1 MTGTEDAIRPAP
13 GANVAAVLHGVGDLR
28 FEERPVPVPGPSEV
42 LVEVRSVGICGSDVH
57 YFEEGR
63 IGDFV
68 VRAPLVLGHESSG
81 VVVGRGERAAR
92 HPLGQRV
99 ALEPGVPCGRCRECR
114 EGHYNLCADVVFFA
128 TPPVDGALTRYVCI
142 NEDFAYALPDEI
154 SDDAGALIEP
164 LSVGLWACRKAG
176 VTVGSRVAV
185 AGAGPIGAVVAMAA
199 RAAGAA
205 EVILS
210 DVNPVRLERAV
221 RLGATGTVDAR
232 TGSARVRGRRLQ
244 RLRRLHRHP
253 GGDRRRHPGGPPG
266 RGGRPRR
273 HVRLPRGAA
282 AARRDPDAREIWVTG
297 TFRYANTYPT
307 AIALVASGTVDLDA
321 LVDADF
327 DLEESLD
334 ALQASRRDPALLKPV
349 VRVTTA

>member
-1 MTGTEDAIRPAP
+1 
-13 GANVAAVLHGVGDLR
+13 
-28 FEERPVPVPGPSEV
+28 V

-232 TGSARVRGRRLQ
+232 TGSLASEAADSNAFVDCTGIQAAIADGIRAVRPAGVAVLVGMCAS
-244 RLRRLHRHP
+244 P
-253 GGDRRRHPGGPPG
+253 EVP
-266 RGGRPRR
+266 
-273 HVRLPRGAA
+273 LPHAA
-282 AARRDPDAREIWVTG
+282 IQTREIWVTG

-321 LVDADF
+321 LVDAHF